1 MSEDEEREDSGSLE
15 VVETVGSIG
24 RAGLGCLFSTM
35 TVLAFI
41 VVPLAVK

>member
-1 MSEDEEREDSGSLE
+1 VSEDEEREDSGSLE
-15 VVETVGSIG
+15 VVETVGCLGIE
-24 RAGLGCLFSTM
+24 GLGCLFSSM